1 MDNFDIIISL
11 GVNCYPRIY
20 INDKKNIKTTE
31 YFFDDIGTPLWAVKE
46 LLVNNFDGY
55 FDTNNYKK
63 IKIFED
69 SRYDIMVNT
78 KYYIRYD
85 NAYPISML
93 QHLFDIFQSKKTK
106 FIDLLT
112 SSQKVLF
119 IRYEEPLISDIPK
132 LGGKRIIYDSYK
144 TYYQHNELYHLK
156 ELSTYL
162 QTTYPNLRAYFM
174 LVGNAMNEPI
184 TLNYDLNLKIFT
196 IPNKSIN
203 MQNYKQ
209 IFEQIFTDYGQYIT
223 DNVNNIV

>member
-1 MDNFDIIISL
+1 MIL
-11 GVNCYPRIY
+11 
-20 INDKKNIKTTE
+20 IKH
-31 YFFDDIGTPLWAVKE
+31 I
-46 LLVNNFDGY
+46 
-55 FDTNNYKK
+55 
-63 IKIFED
+63 
-69 SRYDIMVNT
+69 T
-78 KYYIRYD
+78 K
-85 NAYPISML
+85 
-93 QHLFDIFQSKKTK
+93 
-106 FIDLLT
+106 
-112 SSQKVLF
+112 
-119 IRYEEPLISDIPK
+119 
-132 LGGKRIIYDSYK
+132 
-144 TYYQHNELYHLK
+144 HNELYHLK